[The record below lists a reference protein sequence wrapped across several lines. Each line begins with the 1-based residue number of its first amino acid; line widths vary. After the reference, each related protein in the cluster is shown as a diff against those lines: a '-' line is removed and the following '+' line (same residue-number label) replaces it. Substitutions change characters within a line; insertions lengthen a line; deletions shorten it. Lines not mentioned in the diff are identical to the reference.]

1 MASESLELAKA
12 YIQIVP
18 TTTGIKKNLEDELSG
33 AGQSAGV
40 KAGNSISSG
49 ISSVAGTIAKAATA
63 ALAAATAAVTKF
75 ASDSVE
81 TGKEFDSAM
90 SQVAATMGT
99 TVDQITE
106 LRDFAQEM
114 GETTQF
120 SAVQAAEALNYM
132 ALAGYDAETA
142 MSMLPTVLDLAAA
155 GGMDLASASDMVTD
169 ASSALG
175 LTLNQTSRMVDEMA
189 KTASK
194 SNTSVSQLGEAI
206 LTIGGTADIMSGGT
220 AQLATVLGLLA
231 DNGIK
236 GSEAGTHLRN
246 MILKLASPTND
257 GAAAMEALGLE
268 VFDAQGKMRDMQ
280 DIISDMNTAM
290 ADLTDEQKIKYISDM
305 FNSRDIAAVNALLNT
320 TTERWNELEDSIES
334 SDTSISSF
342 LSTFAEMG
350 GDVDSVNSKLADLG
364 ISAEVFQDA
373 IEGAAKDST
382 VVVDYLTEMAAEG
395 TSFDDVIQ
403 ALGGDID
410 LVDKA
415 LKKASGAAKTMAN
428 TQLDN
433 LSGDMTLFQSALE
446 GTQIALSDLLTPA
459 IREFVQFGTEGLSG
473 ITEALKKGDIDGAI
487 DSFVAAAGN
496 GVDRLLEISPKI
508 IEVAWK
514 LLSTVTGGIAE
525 KLPEILPTMISQAI
539 DFSLQLMTG
548 IIEALPEL
556 ITSLVDALPTIL
568 PQLVDGLVDLFV
580 LLCTN
585 FDKIIMPIIEALPEI
600 ITSITQAL
608 FERLPDIISAMWQL
622 WNDLQS
628 ELLAI
633 INAVWDT
640 AVETF
645 KYLWEEWIEPALDT
659 VGGFFSDIW
668 NDVVEVFSAVSEWF
682 DVNVIQPTVEFF
694 EGMWETVSGFFSAL
708 WDDIAAIW
716 ITVSEWF
723 DVNVI
728 QPVTGFFEGVWES
741 VSGFFKNL
749 WDDIVY
755 WFDTIIGPWIEIAK
769 RAFLLFNDDVI
780 VPLKQWFADMWE
792 SIKGAAETAWN
803 AIVDVWNTVSGWF
816 DENIIKPVGEF
827 FSGMWDAISEAA
839 SGAWDGIVEIW
850 EKVSGWF
857 DENIISPVG
866 DFFSEMW
873 DNLTKSA
880 GEAWDGVKKVFEVVS
895 DWFHDV
901 FSEAWQKVK
910 DVFSTGG
917 KIFEGIKEGITDVF
931 KTTVNAIIRGINQVI
946 TIPFNTLNDMINT
959 LRGINILGV
968 QPFTW
973 MGTFE
978 IPQIPELALGG
989 LIEAPRLIMAGED
1002 GKEAIVP
1009 LEKNTGWV
1017 RRVAAELSEE
1027 YNNETMREMADG
1039 IRELSDKIDRIRV
1052 VLDSGELVGG
1062 ILDKIDRQLGINA
1075 GYTERGVAIA

>member
-633 INAVWDT
+633 ITAVWDT

-645 KYLWEEWIEPALDT
+645 KYLWEEWIEPALET

-931 KTTVNAIIRGINQVI
+931 KTTVNAVIRGINQVI

-1009 LEKNTGWV
+1009 LEKNIGWV